1 MLTLLYWLNFILK
14 SLDNSPRMRGKIMCL
29 YFQHQKLVAIIS
41 LLMYFFLSWGFCFFY
56 KVKGFRFRNLK
67 TFWYLTLSLERE
79 ISSCRVLFRLGLIVY
94 LEMKSYLNCLIKD
107 WKKVFKQVLIKS
119 FKKILH
125 TPAFPGAVQDF
136 STYKIKQKLVREM
149 KSILRPGSL
158 FLKVEESYHYHLTH
172 STGSF

>member
-1 MLTLLYWLNFILK
+1 M
-14 SLDNSPRMRGKIMCL
+14 
-29 YFQHQKLVAIIS
+29 
-41 LLMYFFLSWGFCFFY
+41 
-56 KVKGFRFRNLK
+56 KGFLFRKLK
-67 TFWYLTLSLERE
+67 IFWYLTLSLERE
-79 ISSCRVLFRLGLIVY
+79 ISSCRVLFRLSLIVY

-119 FKKILH
+119 LKRVLH

-158 FLKVEESYHYHLTH
+158 FLKVEESYD
-172 STGSF
+172 